1 MMLTARSPPEAL
13 SPLEPEA
20 ADAVGVVE
28 PELFEGASVAV
39 DVVALTVDAVDVV
52 ALTVDAV
59 DVAAGVDAV
68 DVAAA
73 GVDAVDVAAAGVD
86 VVDVVA
92 AGVDAA
98 DAVAV
103 VVDAD
108 REELEDIP
116 WLASLPVS
124 VEVVFVEDDD
134 AAAGA
139 EDEVDDVDVFD
150 TMPETAE
157 VTMSK

>member
-1 MMLTARSPPEAL
+1 MLTARSPPEAL

-39 DVVALTVDAVDVV
+39 DVVALTVDAVDV
-52 ALTVDAV
+52 
-59 DVAAGVDAV
+59 
-68 DVAAA
+68 AA